1 MISDAGFFA
10 DGKWHG
16 MAEAMRSEQGESL
29 VGGLDRDG
37 FGAMLNAGAQRVRR
51 RRRSTRTG
59 RRSPTTAA
67 VSGRRSSSI
76 ARWTSRS
83 SKPWQGKLAEL
94 GVPTLLLWGAED
106 PFAPL
111 AGARRFEREIPGA
124 HLVAIEGAGH
134 FVIDEQPERCIAEIT
149 GFLT

>member
-1 MISDAGFFA
+1 MDFE
-10 DGKWHG
+10 KL
-16 MAEAMRSEQGESL
+16 E
-29 VGGLDRDG
+29 
-37 FGAMLNAGAQRVRR
+37 
-51 RRRSTRTG
+51 
-59 RRSPTTAA
+59 
-67 VSGRRSSSI
+67 
-76 ARWTSRS
+76 
-83 SKPWQGKLAEL
+83 PWQGKLAEL

-124 HLVAIEGAGH
+124 RLVAIEGAGH